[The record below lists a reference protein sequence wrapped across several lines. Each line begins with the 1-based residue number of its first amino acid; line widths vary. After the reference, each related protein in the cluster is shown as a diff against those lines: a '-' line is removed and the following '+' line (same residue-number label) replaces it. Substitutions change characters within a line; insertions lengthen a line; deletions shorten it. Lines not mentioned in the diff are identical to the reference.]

1 MINFYDINFD
11 IDKVQEQDLFVCSVG
26 YEERSYYLLNKI
38 KSKIPSANILVFSFD
53 ELVNKTDKPNRI
65 KEEKLADIK
74 TISSLYG
81 DSQMFFDTIIDF
93 ISSKESQDKEMNIYI
108 DYSYMPRMWY
118 CPLPFLLRNSFDKGN
133 ITFLYSEGIY
143 PDNYF
148 DYPSAGIASLV
159 PYSGKPTLR
168 TQLKRTHII
177 ALSYDV
183 IRTEGLLSMLD
194 PESIITCNA
203 YDSDYKEIYEHLVLV
218 NEGVISR
225 ADYSL
230 SFHLDNFSFMVAKL
244 CEVVNENLP
253 LGDVVI
259 IPEGPKPLI
268 FALSLV
274 GELLKDKPGITCLQI
289 LRNNLEDPVVEVKP
303 NGKVVSFYV

>member
-1 MINFYDINFD
+1 MINFYDFNFNINN
-11 IDKVQEQDLFVCSVG
+11 VQDDDVFVCSLG

-38 KSKIPSANILVFSFD
+38 RNKIPPANMLVFSFE
-53 ELVNKTDKPNRI
+53 ELVSKTNKPNRI
-65 KEEKLADIK
+65 REENLDDIK

-81 DSQMFFDTIIDF
+81 DKQMFFETIIDF
-93 ISSKESQDKEMNIYI
+93 ISSKVSQDKEINIYI

-118 CPLPFLLRNSFDKGN
+118 CPLPFLLKNMFAKEN
-133 ITFLYSEGIY
+133 IVFLYSEGIY
-143 PDNYF
+143 PDNYI
-148 DYPSAGIASLV
+148 DYPSASIASLV
-159 PYSGKPTLR
+159 PYAGKPTLR

-203 YDSDYKEIYEHLVLV
+203 YDLNYKEIYEHLLQV
-218 NEGVISR
+218 NERVISI

-244 CEVVNENLP
+244 CEVANENLP

-259 IPEGPKPLI
+259 IPDGPKPLI

-274 GELLKDKPGITCLQI
+274 GELLKDKPGITCMQI

-303 NGKVVSFYV
+303 NGKVVSFYI